1 MAETAAP
8 VGSANA
14 AAEAE
19 RFVAWLR
26 LPAVAL
32 IALAESLA
40 HPYDEKKAF
49 LIVLALFSAWSA
61 AMFAWVHLR
70 APTARLALAAT
81 GVDIVAIGV
90 LAGLSGGA
98 YSHVRLAYFVV
109 PVAVA
114 FRFRPAI
121 TAAAAVVTTGAYV
134 VLAVAHPASHNE
146 SHAVRFIVTQAG
158 FLAWVGLACVLLSQ
172 LLARRTEVATRLAE
186 ARARLLADALTAEQ
200 RERKALAEALH
211 DHAMQNLL
219 SMRHE
224 LEEAGEAMTHPS
236 LDRADAALAETV
248 GQLREAV
255 FELHPYVL
263 EEAGLEAAVRA
274 VAQRAAARGGF
285 DLRLAVRSG
294 NGHPG
299 DQLVFSA
306 ARELLSNVLE
316 HANATHVTVELGDVD
331 GDLRLVVEDD
341 GEGFPRER
349 LAQRLAAGHV
359 GIASQRVRIEAAGG
373 SMDVASTPGS
383 GTRVEVR
390 VPAA

>member
-1 MAETAAP
+1 
-8 VGSANA
+8 
-14 AAEAE
+14 
-19 RFVAWLR
+19 
-26 LPAVAL
+26 
-32 IALAESLA
+32 
-40 HPYDEKKAF
+40 
-49 LIVLALFSAWSA
+49 
-61 AMFAWVHLR
+61 
-70 APTARLALAAT
+70 
-81 GVDIVAIGV
+81 
-90 LAGLSGGA
+90 
-98 YSHVRLAYFVV
+98 
-109 PVAVA
+109 
-114 FRFRPAI
+114 
-121 TAAAAVVTTGAYV
+121 
-134 VLAVAHPASHNE
+134 
-146 SHAVRFIVTQAG
+146 
-158 FLAWVGLACVLLSQ
+158 
-172 LLARRTEVATRLAE
+172 
-186 ARARLLADALTAEQ
+186 
-200 RERKALAEALH
+200 
-211 DHAMQNLL
+211 
-219 SMRHE
+219 
-224 LEEAGEAMTHPS
+224 MTHPS